1 MKDTTQRP
9 VQTKYNW
16 RLDPYYIELK
26 IEEEIK
32 VKKQTGNHKTD
43 ATPK

>member
-9 VQTKYNW
+9 LQTKYNW

-26 IEEEIK
+26 IEELIK
-32 VKKQTGNHKTD
+32 TKKKTGEHKTD
-43 ATPK
+43 NTVK